1 MPGTDPGTAHAPTG
15 TSDASGESGTNDP
28 REQIMR
34 ATYRALCAHGYAS
47 LTMQDIADES
57 ELSKAALHYHYDS
70 KADLLRAFL
79 EYLIDSFRE
88 RVATETVAERPFE
101 RVRTLVGLLFEP
113 PGGDADAEFRTALL
127 ELKAQAPY
135 EPPVRERL
143 AAFDEFLRTEL
154 AEGVHEAREAGDVRA
169 DVDPEAVAEFVV
181 TVSNGAHTRRV
192 ALGRTT
198 DCAERHLTTYLEGL
212 RGGGTEGRHADDD
225 RRDDDR
231 NAEGTR

>member
-1 MPGTDPGTAHAPTG
+1 MPDTEPGTAESDTG
-15 TSDASGESGTNDP
+15 PSGGSGSADS
-28 REQIMR
+28 RERIMR
-34 ATYRALCAHGYAS
+34 ATHCALCGHGYAS

-57 ELSKAALHYHYDS
+57 DLSKAALHYHYDS

-79 EYLIDSFRE
+79 DYLLDSFRE
-88 RVATETVAERPFE
+88 RTSEGTDGEKPFE

-135 EPPVRERL
+135 ESPVRERL
-143 AAFDEFLRTEL
+143 VAFDGFLRGEL
-154 AEGVHEAREAGDVRA
+154 AEGIREAREAGTVRG

-181 TVSNGAHTRRV
+181 TVANGAHTRRV

-198 DCAERHLTTYLEGL
+198 DCAETHLLTYLDGL
-212 RGGGTEGRHADDD
+212 RTGGPR
-225 RRDDDR
+225 
-231 NAEGTR
+231 